1 MIADV
6 IIGLILIVVGLVLAA
21 FPKPLVAA
29 APFWRIGMPGP
40 ASASLRAARAGAALL
55 VIVGIVVA
63 ILA

>member
-6 IIGLILIVVGLVLAA
+6 IVGLVLIVVGLVLAA

-29 APFWRIGMPGP
+29 APFWRIGMPGTD
-40 ASASLRAARAGAALL
+40 AASLRAARAGAGLL
-55 VIVGIVVA
+55 VVVGIVIA